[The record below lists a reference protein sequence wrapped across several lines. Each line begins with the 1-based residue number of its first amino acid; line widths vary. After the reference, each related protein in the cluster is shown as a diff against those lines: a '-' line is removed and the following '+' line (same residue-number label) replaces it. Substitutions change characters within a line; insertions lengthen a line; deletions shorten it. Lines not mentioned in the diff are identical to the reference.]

1 VPKRLLAA
9 ATAALGLA
17 ASTVVA
23 SAGPAAA
30 DDMPCTINGIT
41 PTSVV
46 VGISPV
52 TRRFGVRTSD
62 CSSVQGWGVIVGN
75 YEYIPN
81 DTSPYET
88 FQYLSNKDAGYKSVS
103 VRAYNGD
110 YSETERS
117 WARGFRLLRNTGWQG
132 KSFNASPEPVRK
144 GKPVT
149 LKGRLLV
156 ANWDTG
162 HYQAARVVSVKVQFR
177 TPKGSYRTVKSGVH
191 TSSTGWVSTKV
202 TARQTGVWRLVYGGN
217 TIAGPATTTGDAV
230 KVK

>member
-9 ATAALGLA
+9 AAAALGLA

-23 SAGPAAA
+23 TAPAASA
-30 DDMPCTINGIT
+30 DSRCTITGFS

-46 VGISPV
+46 VGLSPV
-52 TRRFGVRTSD
+52 TRTFNVRTRD
-62 CSSVQGWGVIVGN
+62 CSVWGWDLRLGRYDVMVSDN
-75 YEYIPN
+75 NPQW
-81 DTSPYET
+81 T
-88 FQYLSNKDAGYKSVS
+88 FQPYSNSEAGTKSAVAG
-103 VRAYNGD
+103 AYND
-110 YSETERS
+110 DLQITEKS
-117 WARGFRLLRNTGWQG
+117 WGSAFHLLRRTAWQN

-177 TPKGSYRTVKSGVH
+177 TPNGSYKTVKTGVR
-191 TSSTGWVSTKV
+191 TDSKGWVNTRV

-217 TIAGPATTTGDAV
+217 AGAGSATTTGDAV